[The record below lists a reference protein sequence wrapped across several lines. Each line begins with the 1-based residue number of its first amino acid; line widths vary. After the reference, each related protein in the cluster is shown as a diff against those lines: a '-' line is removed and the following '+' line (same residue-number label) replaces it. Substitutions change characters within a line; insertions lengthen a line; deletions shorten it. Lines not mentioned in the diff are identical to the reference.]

1 VTLTSEPS
9 LRALPVSDMA
19 SVRAQAKTLLREH
32 RRSLASVMGLH
43 ALAAVAALAAPRI
56 VGLLVDDVT
65 TGTTTSAIDKLAV
78 ILALS
83 VVVQTI
89 LTWAGRR
96 SAFRMGEDIFAQLRE
111 QFMDRV
117 VSLPLS
123 TVERAGT
130 GDLVSRTTNDVE
142 ALSRVVRF
150 GVPSIFVAV
159 VTVSITVVAAL
170 ITGWLVALPVFIGV
184 PLLWFSTRW
193 YLRYA
198 PDGYLRERATYAV
211 MNGVVTETVD
221 GARTVDALRLG
232 ARRRARTDRAI
243 RDCFDAEMYTL
254 RLRMIWFPQVEV
266 AYLLPVAATLAW
278 GGWLVADDRATIGTV
293 TAVALYVQ
301 AMAEPLD
308 NLLMWLDE
316 IQVGAT
322 SLARVIGIADVPPD
336 RTATGERPKDAK
348 LDVEDVHYA
357 YRSGRDVLKGV
368 TLDLA
373 PGERLAIVGPS
384 GAGKST
390 LGRLMAG
397 IDGPRAGRVSVGGV
411 RLVDLDLP
419 QLRGEVALVTQEH
432 HVFVGTLEDNL
443 LLARP
448 GASRATLLEALDAV
462 DGRSWAEALPE
473 GLETTVGS
481 GGHAL
486 TEAQSQQL
494 ALARLVLA
502 DPHTLVLDE
511 ATSLLDPRAARH
523 LERSLAAVVS
533 GRTVVA
539 IAHRLHTAHDADRV
553 AVVDAGLIT
562 EVGTHDELIAAD
574 GAYAAL
580 WRSWRD
586 EPSEADIAA
595 RGADAR

>member
-1 VTLTSEPS
+1 MAFLMTPPT
-9 LRALPVSDMA
+9 AATLPVAEMS
-19 SVRAQAKTLLREH
+19 SVRTHAVGMLRQH
-32 RRSLASVMGLH
+32 WRQLALVLCLH
-43 ALAAVAALAAPRI
+43 SLAAVAALAAPRI
-56 VGLLVDDVT
+56 VGLLVDTVIQQ
-65 TGTTTSAIDKLAV
+65 GVVESVNGLAV
-78 ILALS
+78 ALA
-83 VVVQTI
+83 VAVAVQTV
-89 LTWAGRR
+89 LTWFARR
-96 SAFRMGEDIFAQLRE
+96 AAFRMGEDFFAELRE
-111 QFMDRV
+111 QFMTRV

-142 ALSRVVRF
+142 ALSYVARF
-150 GVPSIFVAV
+150 GIPSIFVAA
-159 VTVSITVVAAL
+159 VTVTITVVAAFL
-170 ITGWLVALPVFIGV
+170 TGWMVALAIVVGF

-221 GARTVDALRLG
+221 GSRTVDALRLRR
-232 ARRRARTDRAI
+232 RRRARIDRAI
-243 RDCFDAEMYTL
+243 GDAYDAEMYTL
-254 RLRMIWFPQVEV
+254 RLRMWWFPQVEV
-266 AYLLPVAATLAW
+266 AYLLPVAVTLLW
-278 GGWLVADDRATIGTV
+278 GGVLVANGQTTVGTV

-301 AMAEPLD
+301 ALAMPLD
-308 NLLMWLDE
+308 ELLMWLDE
-316 IQVGAT
+316 IQVAAT

-336 RTATGERPKDAK
+336 RSATGETPRDMH
-348 LDVEDVHYA
+348 LDVDDVRYA
-357 YRSGRDVLKGV
+357 YRAGRDVLKGV
-368 TLDLA
+368 SLDLV

-397 IDGPRAGRVSVGGV
+397 IDGPRTGRVDVGGV
-411 RLVDLDLP
+411 RLVDLELER
-419 QLRGEVALVTQEH
+419 LRGEVALVTQEH

-448 GASRATLLEALDAV
+448 GASQDTLLAALEAV
-462 DGRSWAEALPE
+462 DARVWALGLPR
-473 GLETTVGS
+473 GLETVVGS
-481 GGHAL
+481 GGHQL
-486 TEAQSQQL
+486 TTAQAQQL

-553 AVVDAGLIT
+553 AVVEDGFVT
-562 EVGTHDELIAAD
+562 EVGTHDELIETD

-586 EPSEADIAA
+586 EPRTSPAG
-595 RGADAR
+595 R